1 MIFPPIFSLLSIVE
15 GLGKSYIV
23 WQEVVDNDI
32 KVLPDTVVNV
42 WKAGWKKEM
51 EKVTSKGLRT
61 ILSACW
67 YLNRIQYRIDW
78 DKVFRSKIPIFPF
91 RLTQQSIVGHAQI
104 YQFFHGSSSSFSPG
118 AREGGK
124 KLKTFKY
131 FLQQFHAYVH
141 IFPAGVKKKVSR
153 SLGTYDL
160 YLTLDWSAFDCFR
173 NCKLVYLSSILS
185 DACVII

>member
-1 MIFPPIFSLLSIVE
+1 ME
-15 GLGKSYIV
+15 GFGKSYIV

-91 RLTQQSIVGHAQI
+91 RVTQQSTVGHAQI
-104 YQFFHGSSSSFSPG
+104 DQFSLT
-118 AREGGK
+118 AC
-124 KLKTFKY
+124 
-131 FLQQFHAYVH
+131 QFYVE
-141 IFPAGVKKKVSR
+141 A
-153 SLGTYDL
+153 SLGKTPR
-160 YLTLDWSAFDCFR
+160 SNAAV
-173 NCKLVYLSSILS
+173 NLSRVSS
-185 DACVII
+185 PFK

>member
-1 MIFPPIFSLLSIVE
+1 ME

-51 EKVTSKGLRT
+51 EKITSKGLRT

-91 RLTQQSIVGHAQI
+91 RVTQQSTVGHAQI
-104 YQFFHGSSSSFSPG
+104 DQFSLT
-118 AREGGK
+118 AC
-124 KLKTFKY
+124 
-131 FLQQFHAYVH
+131 QFYVE
-141 IFPAGVKKKVSR
+141 V
-153 SLGTYDL
+153 SLGKRHAQ
-160 YLTLDWSAFDCFR
+160 TLR
-173 NCKLVYLSSILS
+173 
-185 DACVII
+185 

>member
-1 MIFPPIFSLLSIVE
+1 ME

-78 DKVFRSKIPIFPF
+78 DKVFRGKIPIFPF
-91 RLTQQSIVGHAQI
+91 RVTQQSIVGHAQI
-104 YQFFHGSSSSFSPG
+104 DQLSLTARQFY
-118 AREGGK
+118 AE
-124 KLKTFKY
+124 
-131 FLQQFHAYVH
+131 V
-141 IFPAGVKKKVSR
+141 
-153 SLGTYDL
+153 SLGKTLSERLNATVNLSRVSIPPKNSNSVAVTEIGFEL
-160 YLTLDWSAFDCFR
+160 YQKCYKFSKHRLYSKFSTWVTF
-173 NCKLVYLSSILS
+173 
-185 DACVII
+185 

>member
-1 MIFPPIFSLLSIVE
+1 ME

-51 EKVTSKGLRT
+51 EQVTRKGLRT

-91 RLTQQSIVGHAQI
+91 RVTQQSTVGHAQI
-104 YQFFHGSSSSFSPG
+104 DQLSLTARQFY
-118 AREGGK
+118 AE
-124 KLKTFKY
+124 
-131 FLQQFHAYVH
+131 V
-141 IFPAGVKKKVSR
+141 
-153 SLGTYDL
+153 SLGKTPSERLNATVNLSRVSIPPKNSNSVAVTEIGFEL
-160 YLTLDWSAFDCFR
+160 YQKCYKFSKHCLYSKFSTWVTF
-173 NCKLVYLSSILS
+173 
-185 DACVII
+185 